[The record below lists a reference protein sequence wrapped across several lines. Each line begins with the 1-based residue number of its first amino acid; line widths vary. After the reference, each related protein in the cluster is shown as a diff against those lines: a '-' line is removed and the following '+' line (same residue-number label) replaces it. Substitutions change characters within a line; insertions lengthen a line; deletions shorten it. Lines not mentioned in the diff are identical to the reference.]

1 MSNKYNIN
9 YESSDIQV
17 MSEEKASAY
26 KLWKTVNEYLGGN
39 TMFFSFSEQSRY
51 TYEDFVSY
59 IGVDASNYFFDTKN
73 KARTYTWIAKD
84 NETAK
89 FSALFKLK
97 SDEDKWTLNFSGS
110 TNLMTEPE
118 KTEDEPAE
126 ESENISEK
134 TKSEDINVDEILN
147 GLKEELKLD
156 FDSSKINASGLAG
169 SLIALMGAGLFA
181 AGLSTMAGGDLSKT
195 AAQMDLSS
203 SEPQKICDQMTT
215 SEVLKKTHAE
225 WLEGKYVFK
234 GTAYELLTY
243 EQFKEKI
250 GCEATVY
257 YYDKIQNARVY
268 TWLSQDDKNYSL
280 CVWFKQKGESWN
292 LYMLPP
298 Q

>member
-1 MSNKYNIN
+1 MSNTYNIN

-39 TMFFSFSEQSRY
+39 TMFFSFSEQSKY

-73 KARTYTWIAKD
+73 NARTYTWIAKD

-89 FSALFKLK
+89 FSALFTDND
-97 SDEDKWTLNFSGS
+97 SDGKWTLSFSGS
-110 TNLMTEPE
+110 TNLMTEPQRP
-118 KTEDEPAE
+118 EDESAE
-126 ESENISEK
+126 GSENTSEK
-134 TKSEDINVDEILN
+134 TKAEDINVDEIFN